1 MAKSQIAGYVSSGTD
16 FIIIDMF
23 ITLEGPDG
31 SGKTTQVAPLSE
43 YLIQS
48 GYPVLITR
56 EPGGTAIGDQIRRI
70 LSDLK
75 NTGMH
80 PRSETLLFLA
90 ARAQLVEEV
99 IKPHLEKGFVVLCDR
114 YADSTMAYQGYGHQN
129 EIQQISSLISFA
141 TGGLIPDLTILLD
154 LDAQTG
160 LKRKVHGNEWNRL
173 DAYSLEFHERV
184 RQGYAA
190 LVEAEPER
198 WVVIDA
204 AQPAERIQEIIR
216 KVVRERLPPPFKS

>member
-1 MAKSQIAGYVSSGTD
+1 
-16 FIIIDMF
+16 MF
-23 ITLEGPDG
+23 LTFEGPDG
-31 SGKTTQVAPLSE
+31 SGKTTQVAPLAE
-43 YLIQS
+43 FLTQL
-48 GYPVLITR
+48 GYQVLITR
-56 EPGGTAIGDQIRRI
+56 EPGGTAIGDQIRQV

-99 IKPHLEKGFVVLCDR
+99 IKPHLEDGYIVLCDR

-129 EIQQISSLISFA
+129 DLTQISSLINFA
-141 TGGLIPDLTILLD
+141 TGGLKPDLTLLLD
-154 LDAQTG
+154 VGAEAG
-160 LKRKVHGNEWNRL
+160 LKRKAEGTEWNRL
-173 DAYSLEFHERV
+173 DAYSLEFHQRV

-190 LVEAEPER
+190 LAQAEPER

-204 AQPAERIQEIIR
+204 DQPAEKVQERIRQ
-216 KVVRERLPPPFKS
+216 VVLSHLPVIDKP

>member
-1 MAKSQIAGYVSSGTD
+1 
-16 FIIIDMF
+16 MF
-23 ITLEGPDG
+23 ITIEGPDG
-31 SGKTTQVAPLSE
+31 SGKTTQVVPLSE

-48 GYPVLITR
+48 GYQVLITR
-56 EPGGTAIGDQIRRI
+56 EPGGTAIGDQIRRV

-99 IKPHLEKGFVVLCDR
+99 IKPHLEKGYIVLCDR
-114 YADSTMAYQGYGHQN
+114 YADSTMAYQGYGHQY
-129 EIQQISSLISFA
+129 EIQQIRSLISFA
-141 TGGLIPDLTILLD
+141 TGGLNPDLTILLD
-154 LDAQTG
+154 LDVQTG
-160 LKRKVHGNEWNRL
+160 LKRKARGNEWNRL

-190 LVEAEPER
+190 LVEAEPDR

-204 AQPAERIQEIIR
+204 DQPADRIQEMIR
-216 KVVRERLPPPFKS
+216 KVVGARLPAPTRS